1 MYHCINEYMLCD
13 NTLESVFASAFLT
26 MTWNLIYRAT
36 NTCTMHLHHMGWQTD
51 CLCIFFAHMK
61 NNQVGNRKRDPMH
74 IYSNPINPIV
84 YPILLLTVY
93 FTVFNITGTKD
104 ST

>member
-1 MYHCINEYMLCD
+1 MD
-13 NTLESVFASAFLT
+13 
-26 MTWNLIYRAT
+26 
-36 NTCTMHLHHMGWQTD
+36 WQND
-51 CLCIFFAHMK
+51 CLCILFAHMK